1 MLTVICYFISSG
13 FGSYVFRAKS
23 NDDDSKNREV
33 VFCKVNVSTVKQIK
47 INSYSCKKDYNMKG
61 LESQYLIEESYI
73 L

>member
-1 MLTVICYFISSG
+1 MSLGPKAMMIQ
-13 FGSYVFRAKS
+13 
-23 NDDDSKNREV
+23 KNREV